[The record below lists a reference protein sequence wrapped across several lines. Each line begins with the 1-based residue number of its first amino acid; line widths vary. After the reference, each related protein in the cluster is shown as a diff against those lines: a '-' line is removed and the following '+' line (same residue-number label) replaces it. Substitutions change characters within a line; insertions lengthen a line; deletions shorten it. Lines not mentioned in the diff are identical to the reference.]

1 MLAGV
6 VQGVGFRP
14 FVYRLAQT
22 FDIRGF
28 VLNSS
33 QGVVIE
39 AEAEE
44 DAIRN
49 FIAAFESELPPLARR
64 RPCWT

>member
-1 MLAGV
+1 MSGPAARRRIEIEGV

-14 FVYRLAQT
+14 FVYRLARS

-39 AEAEE
+39 AEGET
-44 DAIRN
+44 DAIEQ
-49 FIAAFESELPPLARR
+49 FIHKA
-64 RPCWT
+64 